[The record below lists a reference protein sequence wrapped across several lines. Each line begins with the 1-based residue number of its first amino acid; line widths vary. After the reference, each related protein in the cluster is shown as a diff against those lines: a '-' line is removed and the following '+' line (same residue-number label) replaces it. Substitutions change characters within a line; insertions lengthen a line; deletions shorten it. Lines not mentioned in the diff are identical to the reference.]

1 MDIVITYGNEEHII
15 ELKIWRGDA
24 YRKDGITQLE
34 GYMDSRN
41 AEVGYLVRF
50 SFLKEKGY
58 KNGWIDDASVGK
70 RVFEVVV

>member
-1 MDIVITYGNEEHII
+1 MIAYGEEEHII

-34 GYMDSRN
+34 GYMDNRN
-41 AEVGYLVRF
+41 AKVGYLVSF
-50 SFLKEKGY
+50 SFLKEKEY
-58 KNGWIDDASVGK
+58 KNGWIDDVSAGK